1 MNPKSA
7 RKRLDTLLVERGLA
21 DSLPRARAMILAG
34 EVRVDGQRVDKAG
47 TSLEQSAQ
55 LTIAS
60 RIQKYASRGGIKLEG
75 ALSDFSV
82 DPAGLVCLDVG
93 SSTGGFTDCLLQHAA
108 SRVYAVDVNVDQLA
122 WKLRQD
128 ARVIRIEG
136 NARELQPQDIPETI
150 DLAVADVSF
159 ISVTKVLQPM
169 AVILKPAG
177 TMLVLVKPQF
187 ELPSAAVGK
196 GGIVADTALHEKAI
210 DRVRR
215 AAIETGLEIL
225 GVQPSHLVGAEGNQ
239 EYFLHTRK
247 KTL

>member
-1 MNPKSA
+1 
-7 RKRLDTLLVERGLA
+7 
-21 DSLPRARAMILAG
+21 
-34 EVRVDGQRVDKAG
+34 
-47 TSLEQSAQ
+47 
-55 LTIAS
+55 
-60 RIQKYASRGGIKLEG
+60 
-75 ALSDFSV
+75 
-82 DPAGLVCLDVG
+82 
-93 SSTGGFTDCLLQHAA
+93 
-108 SRVYAVDVNVDQLA
+108 
-122 WKLRQD
+122 
-128 ARVIRIEG
+128 
-136 NARELQPQDIPETI
+136 
-150 DLAVADVSF
+150 
-159 ISVTKVLQPM
+159 M